1 MISFS
6 TILNP
11 SCAAVGVVASDKDAA
26 LVQAV
31 EVLARGGLGFDPVKI
46 LEEIRARERLASTG
60 IGEGVAVPH
69 ALCDSMD
76 QTVMAVLRLE
86 KPVPFDSADGV
97 PVDLIFIMAG
107 HKGDTANHLKL
118 LSKLARL
125 LHDGDFR
132 SAARAAAD
140 GPALA
145 KLLYDRD

>member
-1 MISFS
+1 
-6 TILNP
+6 
-11 SCAAVGVVASDKDAA
+11 
-26 LVQAV
+26 
-31 EVLARGGLGFDPVKI
+31 LGFDPVKI